1 MTKYVGTAFS
11 MQMIQG
17 GVGLLEYCQISEET
31 FRKLVQGAVSFIGH
45 KDMAEHLG
53 VPVNRGNLI
62 LEDGDVLYLAQ
73 KCNGR
78 NGSNAPPEDVEIKYY
93 QIFNVGDKL

>member
-31 FRKLVQGAVSFIGH
+31 FRKLVQ
-45 KDMAEHLG
+45 
-53 VPVNRGNLI
+53 
-62 LEDGDVLYLAQ
+62 
-73 KCNGR
+73 
-78 NGSNAPPEDVEIKYY
+78 
-93 QIFNVGDKL
+93 

>member
-1 MTKYVGTAFS
+1 

-31 FRKLVQGAVSFIGH
+31 FRKLVQGAVSFVGH